1 MSDEQEDRKQRTL
14 SDIPTEACYCNWYL
28 SDDFDWF

>member
-1 MSDEQEDRKQRTL
+1 MSDEQEDRKQETR
-14 SDIPTEACYCNWYL
+14 SDIPTEGCYGNWYL